1 MSSMGEVAFL
11 LGGNNVKVL
20 TTSGRGFSPEE
31 VAERALD
38 RIIYVGSQ
46 THPAIRDQAEA
57 FKDQI
62 RSVLVFYMREA
73 IKSHHTTLANKF
85 RKAGHPEFIKL
96 LDE

>member
-1 MSSMGEVAFL
+1 MSEVAFL
-11 LGGNNVKVL
+11 LGGNQVKVL
-20 TTSGRGFSPEE
+20 TTQGRGFTPEE

-38 RIIYVGSQ
+38 KIISVGSQ
-46 THPAIRDQAEA
+46 THPAIRDQAEV

-62 RSVLVFYMREA
+62 RKVLVFYMKEA
-73 IKSHHTTLANKF
+73 IKSHHTTLAIKF